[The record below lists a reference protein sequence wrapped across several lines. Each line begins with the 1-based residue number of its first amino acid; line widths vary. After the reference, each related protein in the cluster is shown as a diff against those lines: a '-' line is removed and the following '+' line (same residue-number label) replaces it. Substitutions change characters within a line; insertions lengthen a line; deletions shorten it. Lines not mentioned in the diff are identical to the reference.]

1 MNQFEKILELVS
13 KYCNKAGHDI
23 NHIIRVYN
31 LSMELYNNESKLQ
44 AINKEAIELAS
55 LLHDVDDYKFSSK
68 EEAESLLKTKII
80 LDTLNIDKDISEKV
94 INIIKS
100 MGYSNR
106 LNGIYPKTIEGMI
119 VSDADMCDSIGV
131 NGIIRTIEYAVY
143 KNNKIFDRYV
153 FPKINQTS
161 DEYKNYK
168 TTAINHFFEKLLKLK
183 NLMLTDS
190 GRKVALNRH
199 NVMVEFLR
207 NYFIENNEESW
218 LEYLNNYLKDL

>member
-106 LNGIYPKTIEGMI
+106 LNGIYPETIEGMI